1 MLVTTSVDVNIRN
14 IYVTTGDELNGYN
27 YMYLIK
33 FLATPVIEM
42 TKYYMILKRVLPAL
56 PLSQSH

>member
-42 TKYYMILKRVLPAL
+42 TK
-56 PLSQSH
+56 

>member
-33 FLATPVIEM
+33 FLATSVIEM
-42 TKYYMILKRVLPAL
+42 TKYYLILKREKFF
-56 PLSQSH
+56 QSKR